1 VAHRPVYGNLWEM
14 TRALVGMENALLL
27 TISDTHIFDHLLG
40 KLAEVLDGFYDAFLS
55 VVGPYVQVVE
65 MADDYGT
72 NAGPCSIPMCIQSS
86 SSPATKNPSK

>member
-1 VAHRPVYGNLWEM
+1 M

-40 KLAEVLDGFYDAFLS
+40 KLSEVLDGFYDAFLN
-55 VVGPYVQVVE
+55 VVGPYVQIVE

-72 NAGPCSIPMCIQSS
+72 SATGPCSIPLFTQSS
-86 SSPATKNPSK
+86 SSPVTNEQLK